1 MNRLLE
7 WAMID
12 GPVLRSRAPPF
23 LLEHAMAAGTLAHL
37 SPLDPK
43 SPEPYY
49 RQIYGRFRNAIA
61 SGTLN
66 PGDRIPSARALTQEL
81 GLARGRSERASCRE
95 RV

>member
-1 MNRLLE
+1 
-7 WAMID
+7 
-12 GPVLRSRAPPF
+12 
-23 LLEHAMAAGTLAHL
+23 MAAGTLAHL

-81 GLARGRSERASCRE
+81 GLARGTIAVSYTHLTLPTKA
-95 RV
+95 